1 MVIAYLSLDD
11 PEESVLVHD
20 YSTNS
25 TTQKETLYSIE
36 KPFCAGYKIGGMQLD
51 RNGSRVVLVSAD
63 GCYVYLYILEEKQ
76 PERYEG

>member
-36 KPFCAGYKIGGMQLD
+36 KPFCAGYKIGGM
-51 RNGSRVVLVSAD
+51 
-63 GCYVYLYILEEKQ
+63 
-76 PERYEG
+76 